1 MPRFAQVGRPPP
13 GGTGVWSRGLM
24 LIVAVGVFMAL
35 IALLWEIQQAPER
48 LRTVEVTF
56 MEDEAEAAEA
66 ARGAPPPPTAP

>member
-1 MPRFAQVGRPPP
+1 
-13 GGTGVWSRGLM
+13 M